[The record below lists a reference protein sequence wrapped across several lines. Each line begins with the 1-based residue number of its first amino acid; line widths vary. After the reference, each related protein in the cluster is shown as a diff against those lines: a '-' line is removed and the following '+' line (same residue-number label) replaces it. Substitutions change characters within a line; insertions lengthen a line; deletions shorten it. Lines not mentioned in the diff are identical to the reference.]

1 MQMPRAS
8 WRLRRRRDLG
18 VSISYCRHNRLKLP
32 GAMPRAWL
40 ASFVDGYIRAARS
53 TRCRSIR
60 ITAYLRAEEV

>member
-1 MQMPRAS
+1 
-8 WRLRRRRDLG
+8 
-18 VSISYCRHNRLKLP
+18 
-32 GAMPRAWL
+32 MPRAWL